1 MLRQMFVHKFP
12 HLRLRQRAHLQL
24 FLNSERSAQRQ
35 IPRRENHPRIGI
47 VVAKLLQI
55 LPSLWRWHFIHAIQQ
70 QQQLAIQQQ
79 IIYLCLANSEFCLA
93 KFGTNCLYDRA
104 IAPQLY

>member
-1 MLRQMFVHKFP
+1 MLRQMFVHKLL

-35 IPRRENHPRIGI
+35 IPRRENHRRIGI

-55 LPSLWRWHFIHAIQQ
+55 LSPLWRWHLIHAIQQ

-79 IIYLCLANSEFCLA
+79 IIHLFRANPELCLA

-104 IAPQLY
+104 IAPQLH